1 MNLNLFNKKMYI
13 SKNRQLLFF
22 PLLQKIKDR
31 VEKQTN
37 YDNISFFFI
46 VIDCFKVCMITNILV
61 IKRIL
66 GSLALID

>member
-1 MNLNLFNKKMYI
+1 MYI
-13 SKNRQLLFF
+13 SKNRHFFF
-22 PLLQKIKDR
+22 PLLQKIKNC

-37 YDNISFFFI
+37 YHNISIFFV